1 MVGYNQRK
9 YLERMMQLRF
19 DMGEGTDMHSN
30 DIVSPLSAASRWQRR
45 GENRPWRSTG
55 GAEVTRKGE
64 QHFQNQ
70 RVLNAFSTTTTRKE
84 EQTI

>member
-9 YLERMMQLRF
+9 YLKRMMQLQF
-19 DMGEGTDMHSN
+19 DMEEGTDMHSN
-30 DIVSPLSAASRWQRR
+30 DIVSPVSAASRWQRR

-55 GAEVTRKGE
+55 GAKVTRKRA
-64 QHFQNQ
+64 QHFQTQ

-84 EQTI
+84 EKPI